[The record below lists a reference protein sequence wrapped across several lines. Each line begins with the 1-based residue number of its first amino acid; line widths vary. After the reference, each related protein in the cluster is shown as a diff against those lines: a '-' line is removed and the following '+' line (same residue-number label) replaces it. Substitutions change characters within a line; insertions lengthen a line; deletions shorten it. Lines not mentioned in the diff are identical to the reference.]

1 MKVIVV
7 NGAARSGKDSF
18 VDYCLEE
25 LKSNSAKWSSVD
37 FVKDVAKYCGW
48 NGVKDEKGR
57 KFLSDLKDLLTEW
70 DDVPMKKL
78 SEAVRNMKHRELKMK
93 QPQFL
98 FVFVREPEEIAK
110 IVDKFKAITVCVRRS
125 ESEKVSPK
133 NHADLEVL
141 DYEYNFYI
149 DNNYDLEHLKL
160 AAETFCK
167 YIREDDK

>member
-7 NGAARSGKDSF
+7 NGVARSGKDSF

-25 LKSNSAKWSSVD
+25 LAPNGAKWSSID

-78 SEAVRNMKHRELKMK
+78 SEAVRNMKHRELKTK

-98 FVFVREPEEIAK
+98 FVFVREPKEIAK
-110 IVDKFKAITVCVRRS
+110 IVDKFGAITVCVRRT
-125 ESEKVSPK
+125 EAEKVTPN

-141 DYEYNFYI
+141 YYDYNFYI
-149 DNNYDLEHLKL
+149 DNNKDLEHLKL
-160 AAETFCK
+160 AAETFCE
-167 YIREDDK
+167 YMREDDR

>member
-7 NGAARSGKDSF
+7 NGVAQSGKDSF
-18 VDYCLEE
+18 VDYCLDE
-25 LKSNSAKWSSVD
+25 LAPNGAKWSSID

-48 NGVKDEKGR
+48 DGVKDEKGR
-57 KFLSDLKDLLTEW
+57 KFLSDLKDLLTKW

-78 SEAVRNMKHRELKMK
+78 SEAVRNMKHRELKTK

-98 FVFVREPEEIAK
+98 FVFVREPKEIDK
-110 IVDKFKAITVCVRRS
+110 IIDKFRAITVCVRRT
-125 ESEKVSPK
+125 EAEKVTPN

-160 AAETFCK
+160 ATKTFCE
-167 YIREDDK
+167 YMREDDR

>member
-7 NGAARSGKDSF
+7 NGVACSGKDSF
-18 VDYCLEE
+18 VDYCLKE
-25 LKSNSAKWSSVD
+25 LMPNGAKWSSVD

-48 NGVKDEKGR
+48 NGIKDEKGR

-93 QPQFL
+93 NPQFL

-110 IVDKFKAITVCVRRS
+110 IVDKFAAVSVCVRNT
-125 ESEKVSPK
+125 EAEKVTPN

-141 DYEYNFYI
+141 NYEYQFFI
-149 DNNYDLEHLKL
+149 DNDGTLEDLQI
-160 AAETFCK
+160 AAKTFCE
-167 YIREDDK
+167 RLLEM